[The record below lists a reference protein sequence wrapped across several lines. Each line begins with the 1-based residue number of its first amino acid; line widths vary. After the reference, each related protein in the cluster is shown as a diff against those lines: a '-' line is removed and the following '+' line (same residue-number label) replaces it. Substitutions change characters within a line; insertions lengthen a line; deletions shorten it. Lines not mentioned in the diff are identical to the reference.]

1 MVAGPKKPHDRS
13 AETGGRRLSTEEL
26 LYELLSP
33 HVDSTFRYLSR
44 KTGDQIVA
52 ATLTS
57 ETLAH
62 FVRRIGVYDTRRS
75 PRLCLRDIAR
85 NVLSDYQRSQGID
98 PEAPMNYGALLVAVL
113 AVDLGEAIAGMQIQ
127 EISQLIRES
136 FGLNEYQ
143 LEIVELVIEGLSLRD
158 IADILH
164 DNPQRVRQELLQARE
179 KIRSPLGR
187 DGT

>member
-1 MVAGPKKPHDRS
+1 
-13 AETGGRRLSTEEL
+13 
-26 LYELLSP
+26 
-33 HVDSTFRYLSR
+33 
-44 KTGDQIVA
+44 
-52 ATLTS
+52 
-57 ETLAH
+57 
-62 FVRRIGVYDTRRS
+62 
-75 PRLCLRDIAR
+75 
-85 NVLSDYQRSQGID
+85 VLSDYQRSQGID